1 MKGFQLNLNV
11 KFFINCFLIFLA
23 NSFILR
29 SQPTPWYHHTTLYQI
44 YPRSFYDSNGDGIGD
59 IAGIIQKLDYLKKL
73 GVETIWLSPVF
84 RSPQAD
90 FGYDISDYLDV
101 APEYGTIKDLEIL
114 INEVHQ
120 RGMKIILDLVMN
132 HTSVAHPWFQTDV
145 HRPSAQGGQDKDF
158 YVWRDRPNNWKNA
171 LGKRAWHYHP
181 QRRQYYYAAF
191 LPFQPDLN
199 YHNPQVRRAML
210 DVARF
215 WLEKGVDGFRLDLFN
230 YIFEDSLFRDNPC
243 SLNPIIGFQRP
254 QYTRD
259 RDATFCLAEDLR
271 QLCQQYGPKMLL
283 GEVVGPLSVVKRY
296 VGDAQR
302 PRLTHAFY
310 FEMLR
315 FRFAAR
321 YFEKLL
327 RTLDTAFA
335 PPLAPVYVFSNHDRR
350 RMLSRLRN
358 DIRKARL
365 VHAVQFLARGVPC
378 LYYGEEI
385 GMTDSRLPYR
395 KSLDPLPRYLKIP
408 RFLASLVGE
417 TINRDEV
424 RTPMLW
430 DHGPQAGF
438 TRASQPWLPVHGQYS
453 RHNVASALSDS
464 SSLFYFIQ
472 TLIQNRRPDQ
482 PLLLERQGP
491 VLRLNNA
498 VLNFSKRK
506 KLFYLDRTD
515 RTRTIMVLPLSITW
529 LKG

>member
-1 MKGFQLNLNV
+1 MI
-11 KFFINCFLIFLA
+11 FIFYFLIFCT

-29 SQPTPWYHHTTLYQI
+29 SQTTPWYYHTTIYQI
-44 YPRSFYDSNGDGIGD
+44 YPRSFYDSDDDGIGD
-59 IAGIIQKLDYLKKL
+59 IAGIIQKLDYLKNL

-84 RSPQAD
+84 YSPQAD
-90 FGYDISDYLDV
+90 FGYDISNYLDV
-101 APEYGTIKDLEIL
+101 APEYGAMKDMEKL

-132 HTSVAHPWFQTDV
+132 HTSMEHSWFQSDV
-145 HRPSAQGGQDKDF
+145 NRPSDQRGQDKDF

-181 QRRQYYYAAF
+181 LRRQYYYAAF

-199 YHNPQVRRAML
+199 YHNPQVRQAML

-230 YIFEDSLFRDNPC
+230 YIFEDSLFRNNPC
-243 SLNPIIGFQRP
+243 SLNPITGFQKPRF
-254 QYTRD
+254 TRD
-259 RDATFCLAEDLR
+259 RDATFRLAEDLR

-315 FRFAAR
+315 FRFSAR

-327 RTLDTAFA
+327 RTLDTAFP
-335 PPLAPVYVFSNHDRR
+335 PPLTPVYAFSNHDRR
-350 RMLSRLRN
+350 RMLSRLHK
-358 DIRKARL
+358 DTRKARL
-365 VHAVQFLARGVPC
+365 VHAVQFLARGIPC

-385 GMTDSRLPYR
+385 GMTDSRFPYR

-408 RFLASLVGE
+408 RFIVSLFGE
-417 TINRDEV
+417 TTNRDEV

-430 DHGPQAGF
+430 NSGPHAGF
-438 TRASQPWLPVHGQYS
+438 TKASKPWLPIHGQDN

-472 TLIQNRRPDQ
+472 TLIQHRRPDQ
-482 PLLLERQGP
+482 PLQIERQGP

-498 VLNFSKRK
+498 LLNFSKK
-506 KLFYLDRTD
+506 KRPFYLVGTAQSQKVFVPP
-515 RTRTIMVLPLSITW
+515 ISVTW
-529 LKG
+529 LNNK